1 MRLLHAHAVPRRLR
15 MARDELLLV
24 EDLVMAGALVDTDDQ
39 PDVFDRD
46 GVTRCP
52 DRYQGVIGP
61 AAQLH
66 PFVAIRR
73 PGAQRR
79 QLFAG
84 EALDRPLVRGSMNTQ
99 VGDFDTPAFEPV
111 VELLPRAETPPGQ
124 RVALDVLHAALDLA
138 LGPRPIGLAG
148 PRREPVVAREVLE
161 QRMPQHLAL
170 V

>member
-46 GVTRCP
+46 
-52 DRYQGVIGP
+52 QGVIGH
-61 AAQLH
+61 AAQLY

-111 VELLPRAETPPGQ
+111 VELLPRAKTPARQ

-148 PRREPVVAREVLE
+148 PRREAVITGKVLE
-161 QRMPQHLAL
+161 
-170 V
+170 